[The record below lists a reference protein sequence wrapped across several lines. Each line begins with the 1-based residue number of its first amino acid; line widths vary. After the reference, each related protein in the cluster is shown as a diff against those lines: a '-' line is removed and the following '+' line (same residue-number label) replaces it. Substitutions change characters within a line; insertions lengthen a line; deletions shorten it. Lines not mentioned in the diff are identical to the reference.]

1 MIKELRT
8 QLDNKAVSSVELTQQ
23 YLRTIEQKNPELNA
37 YVSVLAGEAL
47 EQAKLADASIAAGD
61 ASLFTGIPYAVKD
74 VYAVAGMET
83 TGCSNILRGYRPP
96 HTATTVQK
104 LTGAVLLG
112 KTNCDEFAMGASTE
126 NSCFGV
132 TRNPHDPTRVAGGS
146 SGGSAAAVAADM
158 APFALGTDTGG
169 SIRQPAS
176 YCGIV
181 GIRPTYGR
189 VSRYGVF
196 PMASSM
202 DTMGPFAK
210 TVEDVALILEHMAGR
225 DWRDSTTVEQ
235 PVEPYANLL
244 KEPLAPLTIGV
255 AKEYFEVDGLQDN
268 VRAVSENVFK
278 LLEQAGHTIRSVSMP
293 HTRYAVP
300 AYYIIVPSE
309 VSANLARFDG
319 IKYGYH
325 AKDAEDIM
333 DVYMKSRGQGFGN
346 EAKRRIMI
354 GTYTLSAGYFDA
366 YYLKAMKVRT
376 LIRQDFTNV
385 FKDVDVLI
393 GPSSPGVAFPV
404 GEKEDPISMYLEDI
418 FTAPASLAG
427 VPGLVVPAGD
437 IGGLPVGVQI
447 MGPQWS
453 EALVLRVGRLIES
466 SVGDLS
472 GR

>member
-1 MIKELRT
+1 MIKQLRA
-8 QLDNKAVSSVELTQQ
+8 QLDNKEISSVELTQQ
-23 YLRTIEQKNPELNA
+23 YLHTIEQVNPKLNA
-37 YVSVLAGEAL
+37 YVSVLSAEAL
-47 EQAKLADASIAAGD
+47 EQAKAADVMIAAGK
-61 ASLFTGIPYAVKD
+61 ATTFTGIPYALKD
-74 VYAVAGMET
+74 VYAVTGLET
-83 TGCSNILRGYRPP
+83 TGCSNMLRGYRPP
-96 HTATTVQK
+96 YTATTVQR
-104 LTGAVLLG
+104 LAGAVLLG

-146 SGGSAAAVAADM
+146 SGGSAAAVAANM
-158 APFALGTDTGG
+158 TPFALGTDTGG

-202 DTMGPFAK
+202 DVMGPFGK
-210 TVEDVALILEHMAGR
+210 TVEDVALILEHIAGR
-225 DWRDSTTVEQ
+225 DWRDSTTVAQ
-235 PVEPYANLL
+235 PVEPYAKLL
-244 KEPLAPLTIGV
+244 EEPLEPLTIGV
-255 AKEYFEVDGLQDN
+255 AKEYFEVEGLQDS
-268 VRAVSENVFK
+268 VRAVSENAIT
-278 LLEQAGHTIRSVSMP
+278 LLEQAGHTIKPVSMP

-333 DVYMKSRGQGFGN
+333 GVYTKSRGQGFGN

-354 GTYTLSAGYFDA
+354 GTYTLSAGYVDA
-366 YYLKAMKVRT
+366 YYVKAMKVRT

-393 GPSSPGVAFPV
+393 GPSCPGVAFPV

-418 FTAPASLAG
+418 YTAPASLAG
-427 VPGLVVPAGD
+427 VPGLVVPAGA
-437 IGGLPVGVQI
+437 IGDLPVGVQI
-447 MGPQWS
+447 IGPQWS
-453 EALVLRVGRLIES
+453 EALVLRVGRLVEL
-466 SVGDLS
+466 LS
-472 GR
+472 GQ

>member
-1 MIKELRT
+1 MLKELRA
-8 QLDNKAVSSVELTQQ
+8 QLDSKAISSVELTQQ
-23 YLRTIEQKNPELNA
+23 YLRTIEQTNPKLNA
-37 YVSVLAGEAL
+37 YVSVLGESAL
-47 EQAKLADASIAAGD
+47 AQAKVADTAIAAGHVT
-61 ASLFTGIPYAVKD
+61 ALTGIPYALKD
-74 VYAVAGMET
+74 VYAVSGQVT
-83 TGCSNILRGYRPP
+83 TGGSNILRDYQPP
-96 HTATTVQK
+96 YTATTVER
-104 LTGAVLLG
+104 LRGAVLLG

-132 TRNPHDPTRVAGGS
+132 TRNPHDTSRVAGGS
-146 SGGSAAAVAADM
+146 SGGSAAAVAADL

-169 SIRQPAS
+169 SIRQPSS
-176 YCGIV
+176 YCGVV

-202 DTMGPFAK
+202 DTMGPFGK
-210 TVEDVALILEHMAGR
+210 TVEDVALVLEQMAGR
-225 DWRDSTTVEQ
+225 DWHDSTTVDR
-235 PVEPYANLL
+235 PVEPYTQLL
-244 KEPLAPLTIGV
+244 DETLKPLTIGV
-255 AKEYFEVDGLQDN
+255 AKEYYEAPGLDDA
-268 VRAVSENVFK
+268 VRAVSENVIK
-278 LLEQAGHTIRSVSMP
+278 QLQQAGHTIKQISMP

-325 AKDAEDIM
+325 ATAAADLTE
-333 DVYMKSRGQGFGN
+333 VYMKSRGQGFGN

-354 GTYTLSAGYFDA
+354 GTYTLSAGYVDA
-366 YYLKAMKVRT
+366 YYVKAMKVRT
-376 LIRQDFTNV
+376 LVRQDFTQA

-404 GEKEDPISMYLEDI
+404 GEKEDPIDMYLEDI

-427 VPGLVVPAGD
+427 VPGLVVPAGQ
-437 IGGLPVGVQI
+437 INRLPVGVQI

-453 EALVLRVGRLIES
+453 EALVLRVGRLIER
-466 SVGDLS
+466 LS